1 MSNCQYYDIC
11 PSASGWCI
19 NRGPEKECVPFLL
32 TAIEKLRS
40 NQPKILYECD
50 RRACK
55 ECKAADYCGFTRDIR
70 HAKNFHIFGEV
81 FVEGM
86 SE

>member
-32 TAIEKLRS
+32 TAVKKLSS

-55 ECKAADYCGFTRDIR
+55 ECKDPGHCRFTRDIR
-70 HAKNFHIFGEV
+70 HAKNFRIFGEV